1 MSYRSFSGNQIV
13 MLLTLHFNFFPTV
26 FLRKEKNT
34 EKKKGRKEGGS
45 GVEERGRKQY
55 FKKEKN
61 RKKTLGFFI

>member
-45 GVEERGRKQY
+45 GVRRKR
-55 FKKEKN
+55 KE
-61 RKKTLGFFI
+61 TIF